1 MKDLRSILEEGDP
14 LRHEP
19 PLSAEDAARMR
30 RAVVNAAGKDHPAPL
45 WRGALALAAIV
56 LLLVAVGR
64 FAGPFDSRDKDRS
77 LRAGRAEQTNRS
89 FRAGHAQRTATQ
101 ASPGAVAEQVERRQ
115 VQFATPGGTRIIWTL
130 DPEFKIGE
138 VVP

>member
-1 MKDLRSILEEGDP
+1 MKDLRSILKESDP

-19 PLSAEDAARMR
+19 PLSEGDAARMR
-30 RAVVNAAGKDHPAPL
+30 RAVVNAAGKEHPAPL
-45 WRGALALAAIV
+45 WRGALAFAAIV

-64 FAGPFDSRDKDRS
+64 LAGPFDSRGGNRS
-77 LRAGRAEQTNRS
+77 LRTAPAPRSAE
-89 FRAGHAQRTATQ
+89 RTAPHT
-101 ASPGAVAEQVERRQ
+101 APAVAGQVERRQ

-130 DPEFKIGE
+130 DPEFKIQE